1 MKECLGGYHLVMK
14 STPSVPGDR
23 PLMAI
28 GYKYRYRIVL
38 ESIDMEGGISNK
50 PGVT

>member
-14 STPSVPGDR
+14 ITPIVPGYI

-28 GYKYRYRIVL
+28 GYRYRYQRVL
-38 ESIDMEGGISNK
+38 EFIDMEGGISNK